1 MKISPITTYV
11 CIENTIPLFNDG
23 NYLASVSSKN
33 QKLLKKFRTSIE
45 SITALTY

>member
-23 NYLASVSSKN
+23 KYLSKN

-45 SITALTY
+45 SITTLTY